1 MVQPTPGFWLQR
13 PNLPALEIAAL
24 TGYELVVLDM
34 EHGALTPE
42 ACDALVAMG
51 RALGMVVFV
60 RVAEAQR
67 ILIQQAL
74 DYGATGVMLPMIR
87 DAAHAAEASACSKYP
102 PLGRR
107 GVGGGRAFEY
117 GAYQEIDK
125 SQHETSNSKTRC
137 HVMIETSK
145 ALDEVDAIAALPTV
159 DGLFVG
165 PSDLSIARGRGAFRF
180 AASDEEDFRR
190 VARACSSHGKILGL
204 PASTP
209 AALALAQE
217 VGAEYVTLTVDLS
230 AHRIGFLQARSML
243 GGRLGKNTDG

>member
-1 MVQPTPGFWLQR
+1 MVQPIPGFWLQR

-34 EHGALTPE
+34 EHGALTQE
-42 ACDALVAMG
+42 ACDTLVALG
-51 RALGMVVFV
+51 CALGLAVLV
-60 RVAEAQR
+60 RVAESER

-87 DAAHAAEASACSKYP
+87 DAMHAAEASAYSKYP

-125 SQHETSNSKTRC
+125 SFHEASNSKTRC
-137 HVMIETSK
+137 HVMIETAK
-145 ALDEVDAIAALPTV
+145 ALEDVDAIAALPTV

-165 PSDLSIARGRGAFRF
+165 PSDLSLARGRGAFRF
-180 AASDEEDFRR
+180 ASSDKEDFRR
-190 VARACSSHGKILGL
+190 VARACKSHGKLLGL

-209 AALALAQE
+209 AALSLAQE
-217 VGAEYVTLTVDLS
+217 VGAAYVTLTDDLS

-243 GGRLGKNTDG
+243 GGGHRER